1 MTERYALPIDR
12 VSRPL
17 LSKVP
22 EATLLFWAIKI
33 CTTGMGEAASDFM
46 GTRPIPLAA
55 LLVAGALAAAVWLAV
70 RQFRADRYVPWIYW
84 GTVAMISVFGTVAAD
99 GLRTALGLSYEV
111 TTVVFGL
118 AVATVLTAWWRSEG
132 TLSIHDITTRRR
144 ETYYWLTVCATF
156 ALGTAAGDLTA
167 HSFGLGYLDSGVL
180 FLAVIAVPF
189 LLFRVSA
196 LNATAAFWASY
207 IVTRP
212 LGASFADWAAV
223 PSRDGGLHLGTGIVT
238 AVLLVVIVGL
248 ISVENRRYA
257 AGTLAVARN
266 TEVAP

>member
-1 MTERYALPIDR
+1 M
-12 VSRPL
+12 RPRATH

-22 EATLLFWAIKI
+22 EATALFWTIKI

-46 GTRPIPLAA
+46 GTRPV
-55 LLVAGALAAAVWLAV
+55 LVAAVLVALSGTALVWLLL

-99 GLRTALGLSYEV
+99 GLRTALGLSYGA
-111 TTVVFGL
+111 TTIAFAL
-118 AVATVLTAWWRSEG
+118 AVAVSLSAWYRSER

-144 ETYYWLTVCATF
+144 EIFYWVTVVATF

-167 HSFGLGYLDSGVL
+167 HSLGLGYLDSGLL
-180 FLAVIAVPF
+180 FLAVIAVPY
-189 LLFRVSA
+189 LLHRGSDGRA
-196 LNATAAFWASY
+196 LNATAAFWAAY

-223 PSRDGGLHLGTGIVT
+223 PRHDGGLHLGTGPVT
-238 AVLLVVIVGL
+238 LVLLIVI
-248 ISVENRRYA
+248 A
-257 AGTLAVARN
+257 ALVRQESRQPQAGAIPVTEGAR
-266 TEVAP
+266 

>member
-1 MTERYALPIDR
+1 MTERATLPGRTSPI
-12 VSRPL
+12 L
-17 LSKVP
+17 TKVP
-22 EATLLFWAIKI
+22 EATALFWTIKI
-33 CTTGMGEAASDFM
+33 CTTGMGEAASDFI
-46 GTRPIPLAA
+46 GTRPIVLAA
-55 LLVAGALAAAVWLAV
+55 LLVAVSLTAAVWLAV
-70 RQFRADRYVPWIYW
+70 RQYRADRYVPWIYW

-99 GLRTALGLSYEV
+99 GLRTALGLSYWV
-111 TTVVFGL
+111 TTIVFAL
-118 AVATVLTAWWRSEG
+118 AVATVLTLWYRDER

-167 HSFGLGYLDSGVL
+167 NSLGLGYLDSGLL

-189 LLFRVSA
+189 LLHKGTDGKV

-223 PSRDGGLHLGTGIVT
+223 PRSSGGLHLGTGLVT
-238 AVLLVVIVGL
+238 AVGLVVIVGL
-248 ISVENRRYA
+248 VRLESSRHTVALRPA
-257 AGTLAVARN
+257 AAQ
-266 TEVAP
+266 